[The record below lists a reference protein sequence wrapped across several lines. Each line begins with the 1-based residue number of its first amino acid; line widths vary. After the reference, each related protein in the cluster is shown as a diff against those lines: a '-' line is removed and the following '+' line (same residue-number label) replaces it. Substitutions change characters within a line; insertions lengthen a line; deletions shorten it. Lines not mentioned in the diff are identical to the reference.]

1 MKMKELTTKNEAELK
16 KDLENLR
23 QEAADLRT
31 KMRLGQQKNTSQ
43 LKDVRKTIARILT
56 ILAAK

>member
-43 LKDVRKTIARILT
+43 LRSVRKTIARILT
-56 ILAAK
+56 ILATK